1 MNTSTSNTA
10 SHDKREKMN
19 LWVSFSLLYEYG
31 SSDRNSTININ
42 NININVVKF
51 VISHSV
57 SKREYQG
64 VGVLVETILQV
75 EQQAI
80 EPSLSDEY
88 TLDYHPRKEDLKI
101 FWSLRNKYSN

>member
-1 MNTSTSNTA
+1 MYTPTSNTA
-10 SHDKREKMN
+10 SHGKREKMN

-42 NININVVKF
+42 VVKF

-64 VGVLVETILQV
+64 VGVLVDTIMQV

-101 FWSLRNKYSN
+101 F